1 MAHICSKKLLEIKKL
16 TGKPDIFNCLPT
28 KLIEPP
34 EKPSSLIR
42 PVLSAATPSNSNSNS
57 NSNSKPLN
65 VNQADGHFQYRIFV
79 EREDFG
85 RQ

>member
-1 MAHICSKKLLEIKKL
+1 MMK
-16 TGKPDIFNCLPT
+16 KPDIFNCLPI

-42 PVLSAATPSNSNSNS
+42 PVLSAATPS

>member
-34 EKPSSLIR
+34 EKPLSLIR
-42 PVLSAATPSNSNSNS
+42 PVLSAATPSNSNS
-57 NSNSKPLN
+57 KPLN
-65 VNQADGHFQYRIFV
+65 VNQPD
-79 EREDFG
+79 
-85 RQ
+85 

>member
-42 PVLSAATPSNSNSNS
+42 PVLSAATPSNSNS
-57 NSNSKPLN
+57 KPLN

>member
-42 PVLSAATPSNSNSNS
+42 PVLSAATPSNS
-57 NSNSKPLN
+57 KPLN